1 MVPELHHTMDQ
12 DVIVF
17 NENDLL
23 EVRGLTQGAILYGNT
38 VRLIS
43 FDDDSG
49 RWDRGRPLFWA
60 MMMNLREL
68 FDSFS
73 QSSKTSGIR

>member
-23 EVRGLTQGAILYGNT
+23 EVRGLIQGAILNGNE
-38 VRLIS
+38 VGLIS
-43 FDDDSG
+43 FD
-49 RWDRGRPLFWA
+49 
-60 MMMNLREL
+60 
-68 FDSFS
+68 
-73 QSSKTSGIR
+73 

>member
-1 MVPELHHTMDQ
+1 MVPEFHHTMDQ

-23 EVRGLTQGAILYGNT
+23 EVRGLTQGAILNGK

-43 FDDDSG
+43 FDDDTG
-49 RWDRGRPLFWA
+49 RWDRGRPLFWT